1 MMPKISHFALLV
13 RNQDE
18 ALAFYTEKLGFVVT
32 ESHKAPDNTYYW
44 LTLAPSFA
52 KASDGTPSKESTVSL
67 SLLLP
72 QQPEEHALIGKQ
84 SGSIPLFVLLVEDC
98 HKTAAEFAKKGVE
111 FVKQPTNEFWGID
124 AVIKD
129 LYGNLIDICQPSQE

>member
-1 MMPKISHFALLV
+1 MMPKISHFSLLV

-32 ESHKAPDNTYYW
+32 ESHKAPDNTYFW
-44 LTLAPSFA
+44 LTLA
-52 KASDGTPSKESTVSL
+52 PSKESTVSL
-67 SLLLP
+67 TLMVP

-84 SGSIPLFVLLVEDC
+84 SGSIPLFVLLVDDC
-98 HKTAAEFAKKGVE
+98 HKTAAEFAAKGVE
-111 FVKQPTNEFWGID
+111 FTKQPTNEFWGID

-129 LYGNLIDICQPSQE
+129 LYGNLIDICQPSENDNK

>member
-1 MMPKISHFALLV
+1 MMPKISHFSLLV

-32 ESHKAPDNTYYW
+32 EGHKAPDNGWYW
-44 LTLAPSFA
+44 LTIAP
-52 KASDGTPSKESTVSL
+52 TKESAVSL

-72 QQPEEHALIGKQ
+72 QQADDHALIGKQ
-84 SGSIPLFVLLVEDC
+84 SGSIPLFVLLTDDC
-98 HKTAAEFAKKGVE
+98 HKTAAEFTAKGIE
-111 FVKQPTNEFWGID
+111 FAKQPTNEFWGID

-129 LYGNLIDICQPSQE
+129 LYGNLIDICQPSEEDQQ

>member
-1 MMPKISHFALLV
+1 MANKISHFSLLV

-32 ESHKAPDNTYYW
+32 EGHRAEDNTWYW
-44 LTLAPSFA
+44 LTIAPT
-52 KASDGTPSKESTVSL
+52 KDSTVSL

-72 QQPEEHALIGKQ
+72 QEPADHAIIGKQ
-84 SGSIPLFVLLVEDC
+84 SGSIPLFVLLTDDC
-98 HKTAAEFAKKGVE
+98 HKTAAQFTANGVE

-124 AVIKD
+124 ALIKD
-129 LYGNLIDICQPSQE
+129 LYGNIIDICQPTEDDK

>member
-1 MMPKISHFALLV
+1 MMPKISHFSLLV

-32 ESHKAPDNTYYW
+32 EAHKAPDNTYFW
-44 LTLAPSFA
+44 LTIAP
-52 KASDGTPSKESTVSL
+52 TKESTVSL

-84 SGSIPLFVLLVEDC
+84 SGTIPLFVLLVEDC
-98 HKTAAEFAKKGVE
+98 HKTAAEFAAKQVE
-111 FVKQPTNEFWGID
+111 FTKQPTNEFWGID

-129 LYGNLIDICQPSQE
+129 LYGNLIDICQPTEEDKQ